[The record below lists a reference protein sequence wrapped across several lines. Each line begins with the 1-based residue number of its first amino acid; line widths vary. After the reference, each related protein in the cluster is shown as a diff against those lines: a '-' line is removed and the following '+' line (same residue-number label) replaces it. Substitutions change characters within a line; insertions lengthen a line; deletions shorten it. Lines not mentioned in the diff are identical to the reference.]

1 MDEKNLI
8 LWESFTIL
16 ISRKILVFFYSR
28 EYAEALRQWHQAYH
42 CFRRSV
48 HCFVEGLEA
57 MRSSKFQE
65 SLDLLTESYHFTLK
79 ASEVPVSVSSYYE
92 CSKIYNK
99 VQKIREIHFHQKIIS
114 ANEIALFLIN

>member
-1 MDEKNLI
+1 MPLVELAVLEQFSIAGLEVNQKNVI
-8 LWESFTIL
+8 SF
-16 ISRKILVFFYSR
+16 SSAAKKILNDRRAKSR

-57 MRSSKFQE
+57 DRSSKFQE

-79 ASEVPVSVSSYYE
+79 ASEVPVSVSLERLGIVIILYD
-92 CSKIYNK
+92 
-99 VQKIREIHFHQKIIS
+99 FKII
-114 ANEIALFLIN
+114 